1 MNLVTELL
9 YENSRYNVNRIV
21 RMVEEN
27 PDLIGKLVQLTL
39 RKDFKIPARAS
50 WVLTHCY
57 DTMPELVRPY
67 LKELI
72 LATPEFLHTGTRRNI
87 LRILSF
93 EEIPEESQVFLLDHC
108 LQWLI
113 SKKEPI
119 AVKAHAMGIL
129 SNLALKEPDLK
140 NEIIPVLLDILPDAS
155 MGIRARARQV
165 LKKMGEEYEF

>member
-9 YENSRYNVNRIV
+9 YENSRNNVNRIV

-27 PDLIGKLVQLTL
+27 PDLARQLVQLTL
-39 RKDFKIPARAS
+39 RKEVKVPARAS
-50 WVLTHCY
+50 WVLTHIY
-57 DTMPELVRPY
+57 DTMPELVQPY
-67 LKELI
+67 ISELI
-72 LATPEFLHTGTRRNI
+72 KATPDFLHTGTRRNI

-93 EEIPEESQVFLLDHC
+93 EDIPEEWQVFLLDHC
-108 LQWLI
+108 LEWLI

-129 SNLALKEPDLK
+129 SNLAQREPDLK

-155 MGIRARARQV
+155 MGIRARAKQV
-165 LKKMGEEYEF
+165 LKKLGEEYDV